1 VFHLFTGTT
10 GRSDYEVDPSTVNM
24 SPTLDIPD
32 LDQFEY
38 DRSRQFSYFIRN
50 GYHIRRFAE
59 MYHKIKKQKD
69 WGADPRFSEANPLF
83 TDWLH
88 SLPPDLQV
96 DYPKDGSSPW
106 IPSHFVGN
114 MHSHC
119 HLGIIMLHRPQ
130 LVASKSFAAGGDW
143 RKHMALCYSSA
154 KYLCRLQEAILARF
168 DLSGLLYMQR
178 GISFT
183 IYAILTCTMLHL
195 VSTNVWIENR
205 SVSLILVLP
214 QVAITSPDPEF
225 HTDARDYFTRHMRIL
240 ERCSSDWVLPE
251 LQAQIDSLRIAFSA
265 NINRPFE
272 LKSSFP
278 YGSPSESYS
287 SSPPPNDTQYNHHRF
302 TQIPTSTQSQIAYTT
317 HPITP
322 PSLSNE
328 DSKSESPQ
336 TLGVMPPNPPVSHPL
351 GVPLVDEN
359 SWDPTRIIKY
369 EGTVLGTHHPFANV
383 FNSQWDMAFSAAP
396 SSSSANSP
404 PVAFNNA
411 TQGIIH
417 PSQYPLQYAST
428 GKMASIDVT
437 QPMAQPTF
445 SPQPTF
451 ITARE
456 WQQSV
461 ASVYD
466 PHGFKRRWNYSVDMG
481 GDTSKRQR

>member
-1 VFHLFTGTT
+1 
-10 GRSDYEVDPSTVNM
+10 
-24 SPTLDIPD
+24 
-32 LDQFEY
+32 
-38 DRSRQFSYFIRN
+38 
-50 GYHIRRFAE
+50 
-59 MYHKIKKQKD
+59 
-69 WGADPRFSEANPLF
+69 
-83 TDWLH
+83 
-88 SLPPDLQV
+88 
-96 DYPKDGSSPW
+96 
-106 IPSHFVGN
+106 
-114 MHSHC
+114 
-119 HLGIIMLHRPQ
+119 
-130 LVASKSFAAGGDW
+130 
-143 RKHMALCYSSA
+143 
-154 KYLCRLQEAILARF
+154 
-168 DLSGLLYMQR
+168 
-178 GISFT
+178 
-183 IYAILTCTMLHL
+183 MLHL
-195 VSTNVWIENR
+195 
-205 SVSLILVLP
+205 
-214 QVAITSPDPEF
+214 VAITSPDPEF

-272 LKSSFP
+272 LKPSFP

-287 SSPPPNDTQYNHHRF
+287 SSSPPNDTQYSHHRF

-328 DSKSESPQ
+328 DSKSESPHLQ

-359 SWDPTRIIKY
+359 SWDPTRII
-369 EGTVLGTHHPFANV
+369 N
-383 FNSQWDMAFSAAP
+383 QWDMAFSAAP
-396 SSSSANSP
+396 PSSSANSP

-411 TQGIIH
+411 TQGILN

-466 PHGFKRRWNYSVDMG
+466 PHGFKRRWNYSVDMA